1 MRIDVYLDGNDHPY
15 KTLTPPE
22 KFQLDTE
29 SLSDGP
35 HQLRFAV
42 TDDDGIT
49 SERTV
54 QFTVQNGPSIA
65 VHGIVDGD
73 TVHGEI
79 SVLANAYGSKI
90 GDEFEP
96 LRIETPVPIPTW
108 AWVLF
113 LCVLAW
119 GAGYLSLEL
128 NARRGLSAIVKA
140 PANTAVEE
148 VDTAKAPKED
158 WVELG
163 AQVYGNNCASCHQV
177 NGGGLAGVF
186 PPLKGNQ
193 AVLDEDPTGHIKA
206 IMNGLSNK
214 VIDGVSYS
222 TSMPP
227 FGPILSDEEVAA
239 VVNHER
245 TNWGNVSSTITASD
259 VQALRN

>member
-22 KFQLDTE
+22 KFQMDTE
-29 SLSDGP
+29 NLSDGP
-35 HQLRFAV
+35 HQLRFIA
-42 TDDDGIT
+42 TDNDGVT

-54 QFTVQNGPSIA
+54 KFTVQNGPSIA
-65 VHGIVDGD
+65 VHGIVNGD
-73 TVHGEI
+73 TVHGTV
-79 SVLANAYGSKI
+79 SVLTNAYGSKI

-113 LCVLAW
+113 LSILAW
-119 GAGYLSLEL
+119 GAGYISLEL
-128 NARRGLSAIVKA
+128 NARRGLPVIVTA
-140 PANTAVEE
+140 PAKTLAEDVY
-148 VDTAKAPKED
+148 TAKAPRED

-177 NGGGLAGVF
+177 TGGGLPGIF

-193 AVLDEDPTGHIKA
+193 TVLDEDPTDHIKA
-206 IMNGLSNK
+206 IINGLSNK

-222 TSMPP
+222 APMPP
-227 FGPILSDEEVAA
+227 FGSALSDEEVAA